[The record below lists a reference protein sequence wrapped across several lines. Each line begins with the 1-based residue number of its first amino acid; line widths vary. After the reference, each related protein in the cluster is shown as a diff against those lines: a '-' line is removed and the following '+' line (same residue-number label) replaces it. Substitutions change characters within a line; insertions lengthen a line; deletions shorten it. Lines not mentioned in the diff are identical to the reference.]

1 MDEHE
6 KYKLLKEAEQYSRN
20 SMGIEEEKKEKKNNR
35 GCLISVSVI
44 SVLIILFYIFV
55 IYYRHRLFI
64 DMGL

>member
-1 MDEHE
+1 MDEFE
-6 KYKLLKEAEQYSRN
+6 KQKLLKEAELYSKN

-44 SVLIILFYIFV
+44 SVLIILFYIFI
-55 IYYRHRLFI
+55 IYYRHRLFV